1 MKLPL
6 SLLSLS
12 VIFASSTAF
21 SATETFRAEVT
32 VQNTVVLTKDS
43 DLNFGTIRAVADPSG
58 TDRARLTVN
67 ATPNASPISV
77 SSNNTEH
84 ALFAVIED
92 GEPAAFTVSEA
103 VPNAILSITE
113 PTQTQLEFE
122 DGQDTDRPDFEIGN
136 WLFVITSGPNAN
148 ANYNSGTP
156 NLQVAQDGT
165 VSFNIGASLDTS
177 DRTTTKPY
185 ADGVYA
191 GTFQIE
197 VAY

>member
-67 ATPNASPISV
+67 ATPNAR
-77 SSNNTEH
+77 H
-84 ALFAVIED
+84 
-92 GEPAAFTVSEA
+92 
-103 VPNAILSITE
+103 
-113 PTQTQLEFE
+113 
-122 DGQDTDRPDFEIGN
+122 
-136 WLFVITSGPNAN
+136 
-148 ANYNSGTP
+148 
-156 NLQVAQDGT
+156 LQ
-165 VSFNIGASLDTS
+165 
-177 DRTTTKPY
+177 
-185 ADGVYA
+185 
-191 GTFQIE
+191 
-197 VAY
+197 